1 MAENEYIYASSLK
14 GYCPL
19 GVCWQYLHDLADA
32 IADVHAQG
40 CCCGTICLNR
50 VRIEGRHFI
59 MPQGNDVGCVCSDI
73 WSLAASAMEL
83 VLGSPILNGKGE
95 GTMKANTPV
104 PLLSY
109 KGYDAMNALLQRC
122 LAFDKEQRPTAVEV
136 RDIAKEEIKR
146 LSVRPREKRRLF
158 ASNAANVA
166 NEIDEKWPESMIDG
180 MKNMMLTLLLA
191 LFTCLPIKA
200 QAGLEVN
207 GETETAKLLNAVL
220 LLREA
225 GNEQWN
231 EAQEQFAKY
240 VNLVTLMDEL
250 KDRENDCLL
259 VKSSIRHFGVNR
271 IINAVKRGR
280 RVQNSGKELLDGAD
294 ARFKYSIYEKG
305 VKKGCTATYKMTK
318 RNGKQVFVIVPY
330 VATQMYDTQLYV
342 EGGAVYE
349 PTIRD
354 NDGVTYY
361 YIDTEQGPCDSD
373 ILKLKITNADNDA
386 NASFVVINHNYRNK

>member
-1 MAENEYIYASSLK
+1 MAENGHIYASSLK

-19 GVCWQYLHDLADA
+19 GVCWQYLYDLADT
-32 IADVHAQG
+32 IADMHSQG
-40 CCCGTICLNR
+40 CCCGKIDLNR
-50 VRIEGRHFI
+50 VQIDGPHFVLPPNNEG
-59 MPQGNDVGCVCSDI
+59 GCVGSDI

-83 VLGSPILNGKGE
+83 VLGTPILNGKGE
-95 GTMKANTPV
+95 GAMRANTPI

-109 KGYDAMNALLQRC
+109 KGYDAMNVLLQRC

-136 RDIAKEEIKR
+136 RDTAKKEIKR
-146 LSVRPREKRRLF
+146 LASKPREKRKLL
-158 ASNAANVA
+158 ASSSANTA
-166 NEIDEKWPESMIDG
+166 NEIDNRWPESMIDG
-180 MKNMMLTLLLA
+180 MKNVMLSLLLA
-191 LFTCLPIKA
+191 LFACLPLKA

-231 EAQEQFAKY
+231 EAQEQFSKY
-240 VNLVTLMDEL
+240 ANLVTLMDEL

-330 VATQMYDTQLYV
+330 LATQMYDTQLYV
-342 EGGAVYE
+342 EGGVVYE
-349 PTIRD
+349 PSMRD
-354 NDGVTYY
+354 KNGVTYY

-373 ILKLKITNADNDA
+373 ILKLKIMNADDDA